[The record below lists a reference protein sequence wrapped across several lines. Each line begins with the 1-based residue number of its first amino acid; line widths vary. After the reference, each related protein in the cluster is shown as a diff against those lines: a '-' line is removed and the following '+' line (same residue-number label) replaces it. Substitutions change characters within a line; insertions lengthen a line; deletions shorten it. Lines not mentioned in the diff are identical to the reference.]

1 MNEVST
7 VGTSIVEYEISVF
20 VVGMVV
26 GTSDVS
32 VTEIVFV
39 MVFRIVVDLTIVV
52 GTVIVSVHQAVAV
65 TVVPLAVVV

>member
-1 MNEVST
+1 M
-7 VGTSIVEYEISVF
+7 GTTIVEYETSVL

-39 MVFRIVVDLTIVV
+39 MVFKIVVDLTIVV
-52 GTVIVSVHQAVAV
+52 GTVIVSVHQEVAV